1 MSRTRFRQIAHLE
14 KLAKPYLDV
23 VRQTEREWAFTFIGA
38 AKNAAYLA
46 FLIRYGKPKI
56 GEPLSCAW
64 ERVTNTKVWKEYS
77 DKWEARALEQ
87 FDVGLEKHGEWKNQD
102 YLHSPF
108 DRDGVSIGGGSLRH
122 ELIARF
128 PGTTEKEKLKGV
140 FASAPPWLI
149 WFTFADYTAQL
160 LSLPL
165 PDLSSV
171 KGFVRSK
178 ADFNN
183 WYGLPTGAFV
193 ARPWPNGPD
202 NETLARTD
210 LNLLHPATAWP
221 DRQMTP
227 REQKRARAAYMKSL
241 PTKHIEYWPLLQDV
255 ESLAMPFHKVLKLL
269 RDRGSDAAIDDDADR
284 DWT

>member
-1 MSRTRFRQIAHLE
+1 ME

-23 VRQTEREWAFTFIGA
+23 VRQTEREWASTFIGA
-38 AKNAAYLA
+38 AANAAYLA

-64 ERVTNTKVWKEYS
+64 ERFTNTEVWKEYC

-108 DRDGVSIGGGSLRH
+108 DRDGAFIGGGCLRH

-128 PGTTEKEKLKGV
+128 PGTTEKEKLKRV
-140 FASAPPWLI
+140 FASTPPWLI

-160 LSLPL
+160 LGLPL

-178 ADFNN
+178 ADFDN
-183 WYGLPTGAFV
+183 WYGLPSGAFV
-193 ARPWPNGPD
+193 ARPWRNGPD
-202 NETLARTD
+202 NERLARTD

-221 DRQMTP
+221 DR
-227 REQKRARAAYMKSL
+227 K
-241 PTKHIEYWPLLQDV
+241 
-255 ESLAMPFHKVLKLL
+255 
-269 RDRGSDAAIDDDADR
+269 
-284 DWT
+284 